1 MDRTTGADKAYLTKV
16 MNSETILIAQQMV
29 KEVII
34 AEELLGYAVDLCM
47 ATSPCSEQAIEEVKQ
62 YVLYGCGPRGV
73 QSVIRLAKAR
83 ALVSGRFHVSIAD
96 IKSVIKPALRHRMI
110 LNYEGEAAEQTPDKI
125 IDTII
130 LKIQQGAV
138 V

>member
-1 MDRTTGADKAYLTKV
+1 MGRTTGAEKTHLAKV

-34 AEELLGYAVDLCM
+34 AEDLLGYAVDLCM
-47 ATSPCSEQAIEEVKQ
+47 ATSPSSEHAIEEVKQ

-73 QSVIRLAKAR
+73 QSVIKLAKAR

-125 IDTII
+125 IDTIVS
-130 LKIQQGAV
+130 KIQQGAAV
-138 V
+138 